1 MGLRLEG
8 ISRDLHVASRALVRR
23 PLLSITAAFTL
34 MLGIGA
40 TTAIYTVVDGVL
52 LAPLPYPGGDRI
64 VRITA
69 TFEPWD
75 MQGVDLTPLILQ
87 EWAARTSV
95 FETVGAYAASE
106 VNLVGGGTPAV
117 VRAARVTPGFL
128 SELLSQQALVGR
140 LLTQDGGG
148 SDTDAALLSERLWR
162 KQFGGG
168 LDVLGATLRVD
179 ERSLRVVGVLPEV
192 VLLPDVDVWTFH
204 PMERDDSRQ
213 ILGTL
218 VTLARLV
225 PGAGIREAQR
235 DLAAAAA
242 AATVAG
248 PELLEAWTPEVT
260 DYRAG
265 LVRDVRMHLLLLF
278 GAGVAVLLIACANV
292 ANLLLARGV
301 ERSHEIALRRSL
313 GATPGHLFSQALTE
327 SVLLAAVG
335 GVGGAVV
342 TSLAVDGLL
351 ALLPSEMP
359 LGTTVS
365 VDGRVLGFATLLT
378 IGTGVVVGSMPTLR
392 VLARAGGVTGSGR
405 VSASRRERRTGR
417 LLLGLQVA
425 QASVLLVAAGLM
437 LNTLS
442 RMARADAG
450 FDPDGLAVVHLNL
463 PDYAYGSGADADRRI
478 RFLEDLDRRVRA
490 LPAVREVGVGSATP
504 FSGMTFMAG
513 LEQEGGVRPDAGDGG
528 FNVFD
533 PDNRALIYF
542 SRTLI
547 GPSYLDALALP
558 VRAGRPLADAD
569 WTASEAV
576 GLVNETAAGAYWPG
590 ESPLG
595 KRIRGGDD
603 EPWITIVGVVA
614 DVAHPAL
621 ASKGLAELYVPL
633 TRDELPAERRPH
645 LVVRHDGRSQE
656 IVDALRRTVWQ
667 VDPELPIP
675 LVATAR
681 EQLGAGLAVPRF
693 YAALL
698 GLLASLAL
706 ALAAVGVYG
715 TVAHSVAQRT
725 KEIGIRL
732 ALGATDARVF
742 RTVFRDGMD
751 VIFSGLAVGLVGAV
765 AVSDLLE
772 GLLYEISPIDPWTY
786 AGVAVTLASVAAA
799 AIWLP
804 ARRVMRAS
812 PLDALRGE

>member
-1 MGLRLEG
+1 MGTIVEG
-8 ISRDLHVASRALVRR
+8 IARDLHVASRALARR
-23 PLLSITAAFTL
+23 PLLSIAAAFTL

-75 MQGVDLTPLILQ
+75 MRGVDLTPLILH
-87 EWAARTSV
+87 EWSARTSV
-95 FETVGAYAASE
+95 FETVEGYTASE

-128 SELLSQQALVGR
+128 TALLSQQALIGR
-140 LLTQDGGG
+140 LFSQEGAG
-148 SDTDAALLSERLWR
+148 SDTDAALLSARLWR
-162 KQFGGG
+162 TRFGGSP
-168 LDVLGATLRVD
+168 DVLGTTLRVD
-179 ERSLRVVGVLPEV
+179 GRSLHVVGVVPEV
-192 VLLPDVDVWTFH
+192 VLLPDVDVWTTH
-204 PMERDDSRQ
+204 RMERDASRQ
-213 ILGTL
+213 TFGTL

-225 PGAGIREAQR
+225 PGAGVREAQR

-248 PELLEAWTPEVT
+248 PELLGAWTPEVA

-265 LVRDVRMHLLLLF
+265 LVRDVRIHLLLLF

-313 GATPGHLFSQALTE
+313 GATPGHLLSQALTE
-327 SVLLAAVG
+327 SVLLAALG
-335 GVGGAVV
+335 GVGGAVA

-351 ALLPSEMP
+351 ALLPSDMP

-365 VDGRVLGFATLLT
+365 VDGRVLGFVMLLT
-378 IGTGVVVGSMPTLR
+378 IGTGVVVGSIPTLR
-392 VLARAGGVTGSGR
+392 AVAGVGAAAGSGR
-405 VSASRRERRTGR
+405 ASASRRDRRTGR

-437 LNTLS
+437 LNTLN
-442 RMARADAG
+442 RMSRADAG
-450 FDPDGLAVVHLNL
+450 FDPEGLAVVHLNL
-463 PDYAYGSGADADRRI
+463 PDYAYGSGADADRRA

-490 LPAVREVGVGSATP
+490 LPSVREVGVASATP

-513 LEQEGGVRPDAGDGG
+513 LEQEGGVRPEAGDGG

-533 PDNRALIYF
+533 PDDRELIYF
-542 SRTLI
+542 SRTHI

-569 WTASEAV
+569 WTGSKAV

-595 KRIRGGDD
+595 KRVRGGDD
-603 EPWITIVGVVA
+603 EAWITIVGIVA

-621 ASKGLAELYVPL
+621 ASHGLAELYVPL
-633 TRDELPAERRPH
+633 TRDDLPAERRPH

-656 IVDALRRTVWQ
+656 IVDEIRRTVWQ

-675 LVATAR
+675 LVASAT

-698 GLLASLAL
+698 GLFASLAL

-715 TVAHSVAQRT
+715 TVAHSVARRT
-725 KEIGIRL
+725 KDIGIRL

-742 RTVFRDGMD
+742 GTVFRDGMD
-751 VIFSGLAVGLVGAV
+751 VILSGLAAGLVGAA

-786 AGVAVTLASVAAA
+786 AAVAATLGSVAAV

-804 ARRVMRAS
+804 ARRVMRSS
-812 PLDALRGE
+812 PLDALRSE